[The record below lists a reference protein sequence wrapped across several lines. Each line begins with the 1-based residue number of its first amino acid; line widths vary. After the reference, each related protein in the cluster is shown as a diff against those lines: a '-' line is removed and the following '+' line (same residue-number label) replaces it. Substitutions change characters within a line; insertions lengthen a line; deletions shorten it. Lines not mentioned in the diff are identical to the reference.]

1 MSVELRMAG
10 NVPDRVGKLS
20 ARPAIDNRGT
30 RKLRPVDINHAG
42 VGRAEFVHVCQRV
55 GVNLLSQREAV
66 AAGGILGSLLVGVFA
81 QTSVNELAPNGLLF
95 GGGMGLLVN
104 QAIAVVVALVFS
116 FVVSFIILKLLDA
129 TMGLR
134 VSATDEQRGLDLVLH
149 EEQSYVLE

>member
-1 MSVELRMAG
+1 MCSSDLFNFDDALDVIA
-10 NVPDRVGKLS
+10 
-20 ARPAIDNRGT
+20 
-30 RKLRPVDINHAG
+30 
-42 VGRAEFVHVCQRV
+42 VHLV
-55 GVNLLSQREAV
+55 
-66 AAGGILGSLLVGVFA
+66 GGILGSLLVGVFA